1 MNEAPILSL
10 RQLLEFG
17 SIKWAYQ
24 GDGGQQSQPIS
35 YWLTDP
41 GVKPYLDCVA
51 QLYMGVNYLTIQVQ
65 VPDQNAY
72 QGFFWDPLFAEVSE
86 APVLTLQKLLEFGS
100 IKWKPEFM
108 VGAGAPASL
117 SHWLTDPGVKPY
129 LDYLAGLH
137 MEADT
142 LSIRIRGPEGEGTL
156 FSEVP

>member
-24 GDGGQQSQPIS
+24 GDGRKQSQPIS
-35 YWLTDP
+35 Y
-41 GVKPYLDCVA
+41 
-51 QLYMGVNYLTIQVQ
+51 
-65 VPDQNAY
+65 
-72 QGFFWDPLFAEVSE
+72 
-86 APVLTLQKLLEFGS
+86 
-100 IKWKPEFM
+100 
-108 VGAGAPASL
+108 
-117 SHWLTDPGVKPY
+117 WLTDPGVKPY